1 MIQVQRELD
10 GGIRQVE
17 IHNRRIREIQG
28 YDNEDYIY
36 TPDEGAHP
44 QVPTKIPV
52 QPPTILAIV
61 DREIGVNQSSNKP
74 PSTALPVDSGILRS
88 RSRARRGLLSHRP
101 LESTYHHMT
110 FLLPR
115 QELSGPTGH
124 EERALEEMIMKGAR

>member
-52 QPPTILAIV
+52 QPSTILAIV

-74 PSTALPVDSGILRS
+74 PSTALPV
-88 RSRARRGLLSHRP
+88 RGYYVRGP
-101 LESTYHHMT
+101 GPDGDCYSTDPWNQHIIT
-110 FLLPR
+110 
-115 QELSGPTGH
+115 
-124 EERALEEMIMKGAR
+124 